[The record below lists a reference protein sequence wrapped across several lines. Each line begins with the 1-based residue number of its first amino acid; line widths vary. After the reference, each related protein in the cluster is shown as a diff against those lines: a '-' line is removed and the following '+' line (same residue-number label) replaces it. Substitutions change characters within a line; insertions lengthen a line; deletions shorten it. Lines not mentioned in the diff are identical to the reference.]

1 MSAILIEEYV
11 LALLTGNITAWVYT
25 AIFTASCMKL
35 ASLAGKAT
43 ANRLFSVGDM
53 ADVNAHSL
61 HDQAIPD
68 FVCWDCAR

>member
-11 LALLTGNITAWVYT
+11 LALLTGNTNAWVYT

-35 ASLAGKAT
+35 ASLAGKAV
-43 ANRLFSVGDM
+43 ANRLSVGDM
-53 ADVNAHSL
+53 ADVNAHVF

-68 FVCWDCAR
+68 FVCWDCSN